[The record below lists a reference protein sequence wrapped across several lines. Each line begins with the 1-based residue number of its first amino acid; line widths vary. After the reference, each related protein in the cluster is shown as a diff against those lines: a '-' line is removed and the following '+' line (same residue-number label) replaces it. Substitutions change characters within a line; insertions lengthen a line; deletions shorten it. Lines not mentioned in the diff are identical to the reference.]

1 MSATPLAIQSFHNQN
16 KFSTPNSPF
25 SSDTGKSPAATP
37 YLPNYLLGNTNSP
50 TSPAYGRSSATAG
63 PTSPVYGRTLSTGG
77 YLNNSPS
84 KMNSK
89 SPPNRSSFPY
99 ASSIERKQQRVSPTN
114 SSNQEGAPPTES
126 LYSNNIVHSGV
137 NEVETTKKNMLNV
150 TSDLTP
156 SRLSQ
161 SVLENSVF
169 SPRPETIPQS
179 PAQIDP
185 FYSEG
190 EAISSSNVLDD
201 TSVTVFGFPPA
212 ASSFILQQFSQYG
225 TVEKHEIHNAGN
237 WLHIKY
243 QTKIQAKKA
252 LSKNGKIFARSIMI
266 GVCPCIKKEIS
277 TMEAEFNS
285 PAAGVSGTPQVDA
298 KKLSTMRALSSTSS
312 LIKSASSTSE
322 AMTDERR
329 TPQKKDSVVGK
340 ALDYVF
346 GW

>member
-25 SSDTGKSPAATP
+25 SSDTAKSPAATP
-37 YLPNYLLGNTNSP
+37 YLPGYLLGNVNSP
-50 TSPAYGRSSATAG
+50 STPAYGRSLSTTG
-63 PTSPVYGRTLSTGG
+63 PTSPVYGKSLSAGG
-77 YLNNSPS
+77 YQNNSPS

-89 SPPNRSSFPY
+89 SPPNRQLSGFPY
-99 ASSIERKQQRVSPTN
+99 ASPAERKQQRISPNN
-114 SSNQEGAPPTES
+114 SSSQEGAPPTES
-126 LYSNNIVHSGV
+126 LYANDYVASSVGEAEAAKTNAL
-137 NEVETTKKNMLNV
+137 LNV
-150 TSDLTP
+150 TP
-156 SRLSQ
+156 GRMSQ
-161 SVLENSVF
+161 SALDNSVF

-190 EAISSSNVLDD
+190 DAISSDNVLDD
-201 TSVTVFGFPPA
+201 TSVTVFGFPS
-212 ASSFILQQFSQYG
+212 ASSSYILQQFSQYG
-225 TVEKHEIHNAGN
+225 TIEKHEIHNAGN
-237 WLHIKY
+237 WMHIKY

-252 LSKNGKIFARSIMI
+252 LSRNGKIFARSIMI

-277 TMEAEFNS
+277 SMEAEHNS
-285 PAAGVSGTPQVDA
+285 SAVGIPVGTPQVDA
-298 KKLSTMRALSSTSS
+298 KRLSSMRALSSTGS
-312 LIKSASSTSE
+312 LLKSASTSE
-322 AMTDERR
+322 SMVDDRR